1 MFNRYKWSALSVA
14 RNRFTARYE
23 PVQPFLFCAFASAL
37 EVEVIFDIGANIG
50 QYSIFASQIPTAKEI
65 HAYEAEEAAFSELVQ
80 NINLNG
86 LQFMV
91 KPHCIAVSSQ
101 NGEVDFAVA
110 KPMAGNNAIAATSIH
125 RTAIYQEIRKMPCV
139 ALDATHDISTRKL
152 CFKIDVEGHESDVI
166 KGAGRLLEK
175 NTCIAQVEV
184 YQDAETVTQFFK
196 SHGYQK
202 IFSAG
207 VDHYFTNAPRFK
219 ESAEVVTVIEQSM
232 AEIIQYNLKG

>member
-1 MFNRYKWSALSVA
+1 MFNRFKWSAPSVA

-23 PVQPFLFCAFASAL
+23 PVQPFIFCAFASAL
-37 EVEVIFDIGANIG
+37 EVEIIFDIGANIG

-65 HAYEAEEAAFSELVQ
+65 YAYEAEETAFGELVQ

-86 LQFMV
+86 LQSRV

-125 RTAIYQEIRKMPCV
+125 RHAVYQEFRKMPCV
-139 ALDATHDISTRKL
+139 ALDAAHDISARKL
-152 CFKIDVEGHESDVI
+152 CFKVDVEGHESDVL
-166 KGAGRLLEK
+166 KGAGQLLEK
-175 NTCIAQVEV
+175 NTCMAQVEV
-184 YQDAETVTQFFK
+184 YQDAGIVTKLFERF
-196 SHGYQK
+196 GYQK

-207 VDHYFTNAPRFK
+207 VDHYFSNAPEFK
-219 ESAEVVTVIEQSM
+219 NSAQVVSVIEQSM